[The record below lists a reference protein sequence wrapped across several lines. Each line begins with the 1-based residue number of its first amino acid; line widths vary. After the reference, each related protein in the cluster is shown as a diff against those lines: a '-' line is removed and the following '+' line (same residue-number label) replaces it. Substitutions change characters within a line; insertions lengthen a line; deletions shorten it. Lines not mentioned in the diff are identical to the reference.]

1 VLIDLVEVEFL
12 RAEAKERGYNI
23 PGTEEHYNNAI
34 KYSIFTWEVLQ
45 KQTYL
50 SQPKVAYSTAVGGWK
65 QKIGFQNG
73 SLYTTVL
80 LKLGQR

>member
-1 VLIDLVEVEFL
+1 VGGS
-12 RAEAKERGYNI
+12 AAKR
-23 PGTEEHYNNAI
+23 
-34 KYSIFTWEVLQ
+34 
-45 KQTYL
+45 QTYL

-80 LKLGQR
+80 

>member
-1 VLIDLVEVEFL
+1 VGGS
-12 RAEAKERGYNI
+12 AAK
-23 PGTEEHYNNAI
+23 
-34 KYSIFTWEVLQ
+34 

-65 QKIGFQNG
+65 QKMVFKNG

-80 LKLGQR
+80 